1 MVLCWR
7 MSELRIR
14 IKYGEHEFEAEGA
27 AEPVERRAEAFQLM
41 VAPPPVQTPVSEPA
55 PVIAD
60 VRVASIDAA
69 TSQPTDTP
77 PHAEEPAP
85 LPLRLEEITHRRGPI
100 VSLSVKANVQDAV
113 LVMLLGQRNFRQNE
127 SVSGIEI
134 MEGLRGS
141 GIDILRVDTLMTKLA
156 HRGNVIAMGKHR
168 RRRYRLSTIG
178 AMHAEQIA
186 RALAAHVSPPT
197 AKSAQ
202 AASNTSTSIF
212 TDS

>member
-7 MSELRIR
+7 MGELRIR

-41 VAPPPVQTPVSEPA
+41 VAPPPVQA
-55 PVIAD
+55 PVIQPAPASAD
-60 VRVASIDAA
+60 VTAEPIEA
-69 TSQPTDTP
+69 TPSQPTDTP
-77 PHAEEPAP
+77 SHAEEQPPQPEEPPAP
-85 LPLRLEEITHRRGPI
+85 PPLRLEEITHRRGPI
-100 VSLSVKANVQDAV
+100 VSLSVKANVKDAV

-156 HRGNVIAMGKHR
+156 QRGSVIAMGKHR

-186 RALAAHVSPPT
+186 RGL
-197 AKSAQ
+197 SAQ
-202 AASNTSTSIF
+202 MPIVNA
-212 TDS
+212 